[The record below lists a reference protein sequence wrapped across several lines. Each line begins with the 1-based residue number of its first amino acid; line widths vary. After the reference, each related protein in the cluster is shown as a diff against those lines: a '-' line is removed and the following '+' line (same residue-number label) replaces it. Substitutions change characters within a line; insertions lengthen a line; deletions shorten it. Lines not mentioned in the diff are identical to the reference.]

1 MPASTEL
8 YIGLMSGTSM
18 DALDCAVVQFGT
30 QTNHQ
35 SLTILGTLGLPLP
48 DDLRTKMLHLCEG
61 GYSNTEQT
69 GELLSWAELDCQ
81 FAQLSATAV
90 NQLLEQLSINPAQI
104 KAIGSHGQTIRHFP
118 EHAYPHSLQLGDANL
133 IAELTG
139 ITTVADFRR
148 RDVASGGQGAPLVP
162 AFHQDL
168 FHSSSTDRI
177 ILNIGG
183 ISNITLMTT
192 DSTIPT
198 SGYDT
203 GPGNTL
209 MDSWI
214 KRHKNLEFDQ
224 DGTWAASGQVNTALL
239 DQLLSDAYFQR
250 AAPKSTGR
258 ELFNLDWLNRYL
270 SANPQIRPVDV
281 QATLLELTAQSIA
294 TEIERSLTTGEILV
308 CGGGALNP
316 VLFESLK
323 TALSNFDVT
332 TTSAA
337 GLDPLW
343 VEAAAFAWLAKQTI
357 DGLSGNL
364 PEVTGATGPR
374 ILGGIYQA

>member
-18 DALDCAVVQFGT
+18 DALDCAIVQFGT

-35 SLTILGTLGLPLP
+35 PLTILGTLGLPLP
-48 DDLRTKMLHLCEG
+48 DDLRTKMLNLCEG
-61 GYSNTEQT
+61 GYSNAEQT
-69 GELLSWAELDCQ
+69 GELLSWAELDCR

-90 NQLLEQLSINPAQI
+90 NQLLEQLSINPDQI

-118 EHAYPHSLQLGDANL
+118 EHAYPHSLQLGDPNL

-168 FHSSSTDRI
+168 FHSASTDRI

-183 ISNITLMTT
+183 ISNITLLTT

-258 ELFNLDWLNRYL
+258 ELFNLDWLNSYL
-270 SANPQIRPVDV
+270 SANPQIKPVDV

-316 VLFESLK
+316 VLFDSLK

-332 TTSAA
+332 TTSTA